1 MSLQS
6 ELVELNDAACS
17 KTNIIDIQGD
27 IKDNI
32 KRLLASNIGELFIT
46 YRSRTFAKE
55 RGENT
60 ADFEKRIHREV
71 KLIIR
76 ADLSLAKDSQPEYEL
91 VYFWSNR
98 QKVVYFFY
106 LSATKTNFDELL
118 RDINNN
124 FSGKHGKIFE
134 ALVGLHLKLTFIS
147 KVADEYELDPVYFNS
162 ELYLAAQLHRQ
173 PTSKGAAK
181 LDALSPELYFST
193 ESELVTSIRRKSFQ
207 TQLCDSDDA
216 RVEIDKTQLLFRN
229 KKSTFQASNKLS
241 ATQHSKKPFI
251 TFEEG
256 YSQSINHAQ
265 NLVSDM
271 LKSILKDSGVSF
283 TERYFK
289 ADCALDNFIKVEK
302 IHYRPLIII
311 DNLDKSTSN
320 AQRQQLYKQ
329 LSKELSPKEITT
341 YEKLPHFDNLSADS
355 CYLVL
360 NSSQIKNGSSVIID
374 GKVKNTFWD
383 ALAHSEK
390 HGTEDLD
397 YYSKLKIARFESNA
411 PITLQ
416 GLNIGE
422 LTQNRTDKSTGEV
435 TTEFKPAS
443 VHKINKIKT
452 ELWLKGKVFF
462 DKCIEEIDLPDCQL
476 TLVYVRIL
484 GRGRYKKTYSS
495 VVHLSVLTGKL
506 TINSQQNHASEERL
520 RFDCPFLEKRKLFN
534 DSFYMFDKEGKIF
547 LTAYN
552 TDRIPRIIGNQKVD
566 SLEVAAKNNDRVR
579 RGAKTKETILPYY
592 LLLKERKQY
601 HHIYL
606 QQRENNL
613 LYFVSTINRPKPKI
627 EKQNRIYNILTFDM
641 GGNILNALDQTVT
654 EIYLKSFTDN
664 IHKLGEVSK
673 SSLLEKIAKVY
684 IEN

>member
-6 ELVELNDAACS
+6 ELVELDDAACA

-46 YRSRTFAKE
+46 YRSRAFAKE
-55 RGENT
+55 KGENT

-71 KLIIR
+71 KLSIR
-76 ADLSLAKDSQPEYEL
+76 TDLSLAKDSQPEYEL
-91 VYFWSNR
+91 VYFWSNG
-98 QKVVYFFY
+98 QKLVYFFY
-106 LSATKTNFDELL
+106 LSATKTSFDELL

-134 ALVGLHLKLTFIS
+134 ALAGLHLKLAFINQ
-147 KVADEYELDPVYFNS
+147 VVEEYELRPTYFNS
-162 ELYLAAQLHRQ
+162 ELYLAAKLHRQ

-181 LDALSPELYFST
+181 LDALSPQLYFST
-193 ESELVTSIRRKSFQ
+193 ESELVTNIHRKSFQ
-207 TQLCDSDDA
+207 TQLCDSDDV
-216 RVEIDKTQLLFRN
+216 RVEIDETQLLFRDR
-229 KKSTFQASNKLS
+229 KSTYRASNKLS

-289 ADCALDNFIKVEK
+289 ADYALDNFIKVEK
-302 IHYRPLIII
+302 IRYRPLIII
-311 DNLDKSTSN
+311 DNLDKSISN
-320 AQRQQLYKQ
+320 DQRQQLYKQ
-329 LSKELSPKEITT
+329 LSKELNPKEITT
-341 YEKLPHFDNLSADS
+341 HEKLPHFDNLSADS

-390 HGTEDLD
+390 YGTEDLD
-397 YYSKLKIARFESNA
+397 YYSTLKIARFKSNA

-416 GLNIGE
+416 GLNIGK
-422 LTQNRTDKSTGEV
+422 LTQNRTDRSTSEV
-435 TTEFKPAS
+435 TTVFKPAS

-462 DKCIEEIDLPDCQL
+462 DKYIEEIDLPDCQL
-476 TLVYVRIL
+476 TLVYIRMPGGRWSQKMHSSIVRL
-484 GRGRYKKTYSS
+484 R
-495 VVHLSVLTGKL
+495 VLNGTL
-506 TINSQQNHASEERL
+506 TINSQQNHASEQRL
-520 RFDCPFLEKRKLFN
+520 RFDCPFLEKRDLYN
-534 DSFYMFDKEGKIF
+534 DSFYMFDEEDEVL

-552 TDRIPRIIGNQKVD
+552 TDRIPRIIGNQQVD
-566 SLEVAAKNNDRVR
+566 SLEVAAKNNDRVG
-579 RGAKTKETILPYY
+579 RGAKIKETILPYY

-601 HHIYL
+601 HHIFL
-606 QQRENNL
+606 QQRENDL
-613 LYFVSTINRPKPKI
+613 LYFVSKINGPKQTI
-627 EKQNRIYNILTFDM
+627 EKQNLIYNILTFDLD
-641 GGNILNALDQTVT
+641 GNILNALDQTVT

-664 IHKLGEVSK
+664 ILKLGEVSK
-673 SSLLEKIAKVY
+673 SSLLEKMAKIH